1 MSDFSN
7 RLAVERRQDGAM
19 SVTVIPLLVVRESD
33 AAIDF
38 YVRAL
43 GAVKVTRYT
52 APDGAVVHADIR
64 VGDALVALKDE
75 DHVDR
80 SPLTLGGTSVVLTL
94 DVPDADAAGEALR
107 SAGATTVFEIN
118 DMPYGYRQGRFT
130 DPFGHQWIV
139 NQAIADLSHEE
150 AQRRLDDMSARNGRI
165 RTT

>member
-1 MSDFSN
+1 
-7 RLAVERRQDGAM
+7 M

-94 DVPDADAAGEALR
+94 DVPDADAAARRCAPPAPPPCSR
-107 SAGATTVFEIN
+107 STTCRTAT
-118 DMPYGYRQGRFT
+118 
-130 DPFGHQWIV
+130 
-139 NQAIADLSHEE
+139 
-150 AQRRLDDMSARNGRI
+150 AREDSPTRSVTSGSSTRPLP
-165 RTT
+165 T